1 MGPVQIVIIF
11 VLVWWCVFFAVL
23 PMGIKGRWE
32 SQGDGVAG
40 ADPGA
45 PADPDLK
52 RKAIL
57 ATCVAAAL
65 TAVIAV
71 IIASRAVK
79 FGA

>member
-1 MGPVQIVIIF
+1 MGPVEIVIIF

-23 PMGIKGRWE
+23 PMGVKGRWE

-45 PADPDLK
+45 PAEPNLK

-57 ATCVAAAL
+57 ATGVAAAL
-65 TAVIAV
+65 TAVVAI
-71 IIASRAVK
+71 IIASGLVR
-79 FGA
+79 FGE